1 MSATIEATCLPPSL
15 DERGDARYHALMDD
29 LSARARQAYRELVY
43 ETDGFVEW
51 FHAITPIA
59 EISAMNIGS
68 RPASRTSSPRIED
81 LRAIPWVFSWSQC
94 RLMLPGWYGTGS
106 AIEEW
111 ERDGGDVGELREMYA
126 GWPFFR
132 SVVSNMAML
141 LSKTDLSIAA
151 RYNALAPDRAAAD
164 VLFARVAAEHERT
177 VRLALAISGGT
188 TLLDDNQALMR
199 GMRYRFPYLDP
210 LNHLQVELLRRW
222 RGGEHSDLAG
232 RGIHL
237 TINGLATGLRN
248 SG

>member
-1 MSATIEATCLPPSL
+1 
-15 DERGDARYHALMDD
+15 
-29 LSARARQAYRELVY
+29 VY
-43 ETDGFVEW
+43 ETDGFLEW
-51 FHAITPIA
+51 FRAITPIE

-68 RPASRTSSPRIED
+68 RPASRTSSTRIED

-111 ERDGGDVGELREMYA
+111 ERDGGDVGDLREMYA

-151 RYNALAPDRAAAD
+151 RYNALAPDRATAD
-164 VLFARVAAEHERT
+164 ALFARVSEEHERT
-177 VRLALAISGGT
+177 VHLSLAISGGS

-222 RGGEHSDLAG
+222 RGGEQSELAG